1 MKYTK
6 ITISGKICTGKT
18 TLFWNLQNKLV
29 WPTFSSSQF
38 FRDYARLNT
47 VSLDAADEQNKKLT
61 NFVDF
66 RMRDMLKKPGNLLAE
81 GWMAGIMA
89 NHYKKILKVLLVCDD
104 IVRIKRYAEREDTSL
119 KEAKKR
125 LQAREKNW
133 LEKMERIYKRTD
145 FFDPKNYDLV
155 IDTSD
160 MKPAAIEKNIL
171 AIIDKG
177 TI

>member
-6 ITISGKICTGKT
+6 ITISGNICTGKT

-89 NHYKKILKVLLVCDD
+89 NHYKKILKVLLVCEDT
-104 IVRIKRYAEREDTSL
+104 IRIKRYAEREDTSFTKA
-119 KEAKKR
+119 KER

-133 LEKMERIYKRTD
+133 FEKMVKIYKRND

-155 IDTSD
+155 INTSQ
-160 MKPAAIEKNIL
+160 KRPGEIEKNIL
-171 AIIDKG
+171 NIV
-177 TI
+177 TP